1 MYSGTVGVEGISGTE
16 EDAELLAEDSA
27 TLLELE
33 LLGLLAVELL
43 LGLLAGLLLEGLLLE
58 GLLLAAGLLLLAELE
73 SGL

>member
-27 TLLELE
+27 MLLELE

-58 GLLLAAGLLLLAELE
+58 GLLLAGLLLLAELE